1 MNDDLL
7 AFALKSTVDEIKN
20 ACPDVSNT
28 FIFKIDGSI
37 LAKDDD
43 LDEETVARAV
53 NVFKAIEKKADTV
66 GGLESAAFYSEN
78 NRVNILKIDNL
89 CLVLV
94 GSEEP
99 DGDRTAGLARILVPT
114 VLKLTKRISEYQP
127 ETSTNDFEPQKT
139 TGSKTEE
146 SGTNLEAKEIKTIED
161 EKHKQKKE
169 DKQEIETNPEPLV
182 TQLMV
187 EDSGRFAG
195 SNSVRIDSAVVQQWK
210 DLYGER
216 EINEVEV
223 ETLNGQKIRCRYKLI
238 GDSKLDG
245 KGLVQL
251 PQKMQLILN
260 TSKGELVTVKPV
272 I

>member
-7 AFALKSTVDEIKN
+7 AFALKNTVDEIKN

-28 FIFKIDGSI
+28 FIFKNTGSI

-43 LDEETVARAV
+43 LDEETVNRTADI
-53 NVFKAIEKKADTV
+53 FKTVAKKAETI
-66 GGLESAAFYSEN
+66 GGLESATFYSEN
-78 NRVNILKIDNL
+78 NRVSIFKINDL
-89 CLVLV
+89 CLALV

-114 VLKLTKRISEYQP
+114 VAKLTERISSYQQGNSP
-127 ETSTNDFEPQKT
+127 VVVEIPKT
-139 TGSKTEE
+139 TIAETEE
-146 SGTNLEAKEIKTIED
+146 IGTNLEAKEIKPDENDKRTEVKQTIEV
-161 EKHKQKKE
+161 
-169 DKQEIETNPEPLV
+169 TPEPLV

-210 DLYGER
+210 DLYGEK
-216 EINEVEV
+216 EIDEVEV
-223 ETLNGQKIRCRYKLI
+223 ETLGGQKLRCKYKLI

>member
-7 AFALKSTVDEIKN
+7 AFALKNTVDEIKN

-28 FIFKIDGSI
+28 FIFRNNGSI

-43 LDEETVARAV
+43 LDEETVNRTADI
-53 NVFKAIEKKADTV
+53 FKTVAKKAETI
-66 GGLESAAFYSEN
+66 GGLESTTFYSEN
-78 NRVNILKIDNL
+78 NRVSIFKINDL
-89 CLVLV
+89 CLALV

-99 DGDRTAGLARILVPT
+99 DGNRTAAFARILVPT
-114 VLKLTKRISEYQP
+114 VVKLTQRISSYGQIDSRIVIEAP
-127 ETSTNDFEPQKT
+127 EAPKAEA
-139 TGSKTEE
+139 EE
-146 SGTNLEAKEIKTIED
+146 IGTHLEAKEIKPAENDKRKENREPKQIIEV
-161 EKHKQKKE
+161 
-169 DKQEIETNPEPLV
+169 TPEPLV

-210 DLYGER
+210 DLYGEK
-216 EINEVEV
+216 EIDEVEV
-223 ETLNGQKIRCRYKLI
+223 ETLGGQKLRCKYKLI